1 MKDDALTHGSWC
13 CLCKEYSLTLITT
26 NLWCQKMP
34 EKDVVGNV
42 TSDLIALLPTTIIA
56 YITIWQFTQVYEK
69 TFNVN
74 SKIAQTMQNIWN
86 FIVEKSTLQENGT
99 SVIIREISDSKFIWE
114 LGDAVQNLESAGFPG
129 RVDST
134 DTGALWTSFTVMV
147 KFFTNKCSSSLF
159 ISGNFYFPFV
169 SGYGNVC

>member
-1 MKDDALTHGSWC
+1 MLPPIAP
-13 CLCKEYSLTLITT
+13 
-26 NLWCQKMP
+26 NLWWQKMP

-42 TSDLIALLPTTIIA
+42 TSDLIALLPTNIIA

-99 SVIIREISDSKFIWE
+99 SVIIREISDSKFIWK

-134 DTGALWTSFTVMV
+134 DTGAYWTSLLWL
-147 KFFTNKCSSSLF
+147 NSLQINVLVHF
-159 ISGNFYFPFV
+159 LSQVIYIFLLFL
-169 SGYGNVC
+169 GNVC